1 MHLAA
6 RLASQPFG
14 LVLSAGYFGFFG
26 HAGVLASLEAHG
38 LAPAGYAGTSAG
50 ALVAALAASGL
61 RAADVA
67 ERVCAVRKED
77 FWDPSLGGLVGD
89 ALRGGLTG
97 LLRGD
102 RFRAMLES
110 ALPAARFEDC
120 PHPLVVVTSDVTQ
133 AASRVHDRGP
143 LAPVIHASCAYPGLF
158 RTVDD
163 GASQLWDGGLIDKAP
178 IVALLERQPSL
189 RAILVVYLPSQT
201 RSRASIAPRRHG
213 YLGGLQQG
221 LAAVRHEHYVL
232 QARLAEARGVAV
244 FELSPDLPPVG
255 PARLA
260 QGPVALA
267 EARRL
272 CDEALAGDEERRRS
286 FASWGE
292 SAAQRRT

>member
-1 MHLAA
+1 MRLSD

-14 LVLSAGYFGFFG
+14 LVLSAGFFGFFG

-38 LAPAGYAGTSAG
+38 LSPAAYAGTSAG
-50 ALVAALAASGL
+50 ALVAAMAASGL
-61 RAADVA
+61 GAAEVA
-67 ERVCAVRKED
+67 ERLCSVRKED
-77 FWDPSLGGLVGD
+77 FWDPSVGGLLGD
-89 ALRGGLTG
+89 VVRGGLTG

-102 RFRAMLES
+102 RFRAKLDS
-110 ALPAARFEDC
+110 TLPAARFEDC
-120 PHPLVVVTSDVTQ
+120 AHPLVVVTSDVTR

-158 RTVDD
+158 RAVDD

-178 IVALLERQPSL
+178 IVALLDRQPAL

-201 RSRASIAPRRHG
+201 RARASRAPRRHG
-213 YLGGLQQG
+213 YVGGLQQG

-232 QARLAEARGVAV
+232 QARLAEARGIPV

-255 PARLA
+255 PSRLS
-260 QGPVALA
+260 QGPIAIA

-272 CDEALAGDEERRRS
+272 CDVALTDDEQRCRS
-286 FASWGE
+286 FA
-292 SAAQRRT
+292 R